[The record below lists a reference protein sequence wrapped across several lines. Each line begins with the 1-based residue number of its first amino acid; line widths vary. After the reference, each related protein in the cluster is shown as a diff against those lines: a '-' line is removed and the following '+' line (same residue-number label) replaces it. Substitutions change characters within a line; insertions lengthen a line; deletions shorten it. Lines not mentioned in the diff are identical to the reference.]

1 MMPDPMMPDPPPP
14 IIPPPMPVPTMPD
27 HYHEVSM
34 LRSGRFPIEAQT
46 FAVDGH
52 TYLLCTRRQPSKGV
66 PSYYLIS
73 LPSRDYVSALFPRAG
88 GRYSL
93 DFRGRDGAERVFEV
107 DFSESGF
114 IRLTD
119 KGLSHRSL
127 RPAPWQRGSRSPR
140 RD

>member
-1 MMPDPMMPDPPPP
+1 
-14 IIPPPMPVPTMPD
+14 
-27 HYHEVSM
+27 M

-46 FAVDGH
+46 FVVDGA
-52 TYLLCTRRQPSKGV
+52 TYLLCTRQQPSKGIA
-66 PSYYLIS
+66 SHYLIA

-88 GRYSL
+88 GRFSL
-93 DFRGRDGAERVFEV
+93 DFRGADGSERVFEV

-127 RPAPWQRGSRSPR
+127 RPAPWQQGRRPPR
-140 RD
+140 RG